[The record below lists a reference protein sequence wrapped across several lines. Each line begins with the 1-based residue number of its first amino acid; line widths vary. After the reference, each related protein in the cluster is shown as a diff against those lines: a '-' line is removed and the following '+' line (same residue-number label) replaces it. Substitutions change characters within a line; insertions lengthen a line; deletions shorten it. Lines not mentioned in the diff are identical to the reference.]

1 MNTQLLLDGLK
12 AMILGMAMVYLFLII
27 MIWIM
32 NLTAKLLK
40 PYANF
45 LEPKKAAPKK
55 SAAKQGLSDKDL
67 ANAAISA
74 VQTYISGKK
83 SGAQS
88 VNVPVNGKNIA
99 VTIAPAGCNTPV
111 AAVPA
116 AAPAVSGNAVE
127 IKSPL
132 PGTIT
137 RIEVAE
143 GDTVAA
149 GTVLAVIEAM
159 KMETEIRAENAGKIC
174 GIYIS
179 AKDVVAPEQVL
190 MAMEV
195 EK

>member
-40 PYANF
+40 PYADF

-55 SAAKQGLSDKDL
+55 AAKKADLSDKDL

-74 VQTYISGKK
+74 VQTYIAGQK

-88 VNVPVNGKNIA
+88 VNVPVNGKNVA
-99 VTIAPAGCNTPV
+99 VSVAPAGCKAAP

-116 AAPAVSGNAVE
+116 VSGDGTPVN
-127 IKSPL
+127 SPL

-137 RIEVAE
+137 RVEVAE
-143 GDTVAA
+143 GETVAA
-149 GTVLAVIEAM
+149 DQVLAVIEAM
-159 KMETEIRAENAGKIC
+159 KMETEIKAEKAGVVTAVLV
-174 GIYIS
+174 S
-179 AKDVVAPEQVL
+179 AKDVVAAGQPL
-190 MAMEV
+190 MTVQEA
-195 EK
+195 

>member
-55 SAAKQGLSDKDL
+55 AAAKKQLSDKDL

-74 VQTYISGKK
+74 VQTYIDGKK

-88 VNVPVNGKNIA
+88 VNVPVNGSSVA
-99 VTIAPAGCNTPV
+99 VTVAPAGCKTAP
-111 AAVPA
+111 APA
-116 AAPAVSGNAVE
+116 AAPAVSGDAIE

-137 RIEVAE
+137 RIEVSE
-143 GDTVAA
+143 GETVAA

-159 KMETEIRAENAGKIC
+159 KMETEIRAENAGRIC
-174 GIYIS
+174 NIFIS

-190 MAMEV
+190 MAMEAV
-195 EK
+195 K